1 MLKYWLAETLI
12 VEAGPAFLLFE
23 CVLDPTRVGEG
34 HAVQLVDT
42 TCIGLYRQG
51 DVDEAFDADHG
62 DVAQADALDV
72 LGLPAGLEFDAVLV
86 DADDGVFVTGGLR
99 YGFVQVVL
107 HAARGPPLTPG
118 YKTALP
124 MLSRREKTPA
134 GGDPAGADSYLP

>member
-1 MLKYWLAETLI
+1 MLL
-12 VEAGPAFLLFE
+12 VESGPAFLLFE
-23 CVLDPTRVGEG
+23 GVLDPARIGEG
-34 HAVQLVDT
+34 HAVKLVDT
-42 TCIGLYRQG
+42 TRIGLYRQG
-51 DVDEAFDADHG
+51 DVDEALDADHG
-62 DVAQADALDV
+62 DVAQADALHV
-72 LGLPAGLEFDAVLV
+72 LGLPARPQLEPVLV

-107 HAARGPPLTPG
+107 RAARGPPLTPG